1 MNSTYRLCD
10 AIFGSRGSR
19 LEVDMN
25 AAGKRE
31 RSGMKRYELVLD
43 NARRR
48 GSITAKQKKAITEI
62 FSATIAGRI
71 GSLWSTGIASSIDKY
86 TRNSEKPIVAELRVQ
101 GGAGHRRKIYS
112 GRIYFDCKD
121 ESSLEYLSRVVFE
134 GTDLIKKSG
143 LQWTDAS
150 DRAVIKAVVAGL
162 FTRPRM
168 ADWIAVDVQEGANV
182 EASPRCISESKLRE
196 IQHKEKA
203 VAAEQARLAEIER
216 TNQLRRHRFI
226 VWARKFIQDSKIE
239 KEKNE
244 KWDQLAEEVVDD
256 WESLCD

>member
-31 RSGMKRYELVLD
+31 RSGMKRYEMVLD
-43 NARRR
+43 NARRH

-71 GSLWSTGIASSIDKY
+71 GSLWSTGVASSIDKY

-101 GGAGHRRKIYS
+101 GGAGRRRKIYS

-121 ESSLEYLSRVVFE
+121 ESSLEYLSQVVFE

-143 LQWTDAS
+143 LQCQPTS
-150 DRAVIKAVVAGL
+150 TLAV
-162 FTRPRM
+162 
-168 ADWIAVDVQEGANV
+168 
-182 EASPRCISESKLRE
+182 
-196 IQHKEKA
+196 
-203 VAAEQARLAEIER
+203 QAR
-216 TNQLRRHRFI
+216 HREHASEKVQTCCPGVF
-226 VWARKFIQDSKIE
+226 SKMNLYDP
-239 KEKNE
+239 KMN
-244 KWDQLAEEVVDD
+244 
-256 WESLCD
+256 LCGRYRQAKMPSTLTSGE